1 MISEVGRV
9 TFVWRC
15 SDCPAIYDG
24 DSLAFLL
31 DDGTSKACSCGGR
44 LVEGVGTVPEYE
56 GEVAPLRSAVSF
68 LRGV

>member
-15 SDCPAIYDG
+15 SDCPAVYDG
-24 DSLAFLL
+24 YSLAFLL

-56 GEVAPLRSAVSF
+56 VAPSRSPVSF